1 MAERGELSDL
11 PCTWHA
17 SGMHLACTEAHDARG
32 TVDRGGN
39 GGVGSAPSQATT
51 KIYTHWLSQR
61 ESFTAFLGKT
71 DN

>member
-1 MAERGELSDL
+1 MTKQGKLSDL
-11 PCTWHA
+11 SIPERPW
-17 SGMHLACTEAHDARG
+17 GPG
-32 TVDRGGN
+32 TVGRGGN